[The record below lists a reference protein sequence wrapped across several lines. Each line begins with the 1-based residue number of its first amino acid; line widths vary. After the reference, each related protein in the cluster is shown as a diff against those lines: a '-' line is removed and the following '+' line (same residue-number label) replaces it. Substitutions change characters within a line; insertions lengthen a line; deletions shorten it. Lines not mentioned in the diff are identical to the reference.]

1 MGEPFKLGELFCGC
15 GGIGLGAL
23 SARLHWRG
31 HSYSYE
37 IAWATDWDK
46 DACQT
51 YRRNLVPDRPEAVI
65 CEDIRKL
72 DFRRLRDI
80 SEVDVLAFGF
90 PCNDFSVIRAGRK
103 GLKGEYGALYTYCT
117 KALTYFQPAFF
128 VAENVKGL
136 IKANNGEA
144 LQVILED
151 FADAGY
157 TLTTHLYKMEE
168 YGVPQIRHRVVIV
181 GVRNDLG
188 TKFKVP
194 SPAPYANIDNSARKA
209 IEEPPIPSNAPNHEF
224 TEQSP
229 RVAERLKYIRPGENA
244 FTARIPAHLS
254 LNVKGAKISQIY
266 RRLCPDVP
274 AYTITGSGGGG
285 THVYHWSQPRALSN
299 RELAR
304 LQTFPDWFVFE
315 GTRQSVRRQIG
326 MAVPPRFALIIF
338 EALLMLV
345 ARKTYESVTPNIRY
359 GQRRFRLMPV
369 EASP

>member
-1 MGEPFKLGELFCGC
+1 MSKPFKLGELFCGC

-51 YRRNLVPDRPEAVI
+51 YRRNLIPDRPEAVI

-72 DFRRLRDI
+72 DLRRLRDI

-103 GLKGEYGALYTYCT
+103 GIKGEYGALYTYCT

-136 IKANNGEA
+136 ISANNGEA
-144 LQVILED
+144 LQVILKD
-151 FADAGY
+151 FAGAGY

-168 YGVPQIRHRVVIV
+168 YGIPQTRHRVVIV

-188 TKFKVP
+188 VRFRVP
-194 SPAPYANIDNSARKA
+194 SPEPYSKMDNSARKA
-209 IEEPPIPSNAPNHEF
+209 IEEPPIPADAPNHDFIKHKPE
-224 TEQSP
+224 
-229 RVAERLKYIRPGENA
+229 VIERLKYIPSGGDASTPN
-244 FTARIPAHLS
+244 IPEWLRLS
-254 LNVKGAKISQIY
+254 GPRVALRYMRLPLNGPS
-266 RRLCPDVP
+266 
-274 AYTITGSGGGG
+274 YTICGSGHAI
-285 THVYHWSQPRALSN
+285 TAYHWSEPRALTN

-304 LQTFPDWFVFE
+304 LQMFPDWFVFE
-315 GTRQSVRRQIG
+315 GNRQSVRQQIG

-345 ARKTYESVTPNIRY
+345 ARKTYESVTPNIAF
-359 GQRRFRLMPV
+359 GPRLV
-369 EASP
+369 LS

>member
-1 MGEPFKLGELFCGC
+1 MSKPFKLGELFCGC

-31 HSYSYE
+31 CSYSYE

-51 YRRNLVPDRPEAVI
+51 YRRNLIPDRPEAVI

-90 PCNDFSVIRAGRK
+90 PCNDFSIVRRRRK
-103 GLKGEYGALYTYCT
+103 GLEGEYGGLYTYCT

-151 FADAGY
+151 FAGAGY

-168 YGVPQIRHRVVIV
+168 YGVPQARHRVVIV
-181 GVRNDLG
+181 GARNDLG

-194 SPAPYANIDNSARKA
+194 SPALYANIDNSARKA

-224 TEQSP
+224 TKHGN
-229 RVAERLKYIRPGENA
+229 RVVRLLRHIRPGESLG
-244 FTARIPAHLS
+244 TANIPKTLHFSSAYKTLR
-254 LNVKGAKISQIY
+254 Y
-266 RRLCPDVP
+266 RRLPMTGPSRTIVAKNSLDVCL
-274 AYTITGSGGGG
+274 
-285 THVYHWSQPRALSN
+285 YHWSESRALTN

-304 LQTFPDWFVFE
+304 LQMFPDWFVFE

-326 MAVPPRFALIIF
+326 MAVPPRFATIIF
-338 EALLMLV
+338 EALLMMI
-345 ARKTYESVTPNIRY
+345 AGKRYEATEENI
-359 GQRRFRLMPV
+359 L
-369 EASP
+369 